1 VRPPPPTAALAVLL
15 AALAPGPAALAAPP
29 ASTAIAPAAAGE
41 PEPLDPRIA
50 ACLLSRLDRART
62 ETSADLLFEACAALV
77 GPTPAGGEGAS
88 FLVECRVSGDPEWAR
103 VRLLTRR
110 QCAAA
115 GGRAGAAD

>member
-1 VRPPPPTAALAVLL
+1 MTPRLALLL
-15 AALAPGPAALAAPP
+15 AALAAGPAALAAPP

-62 ETSADLLFEACAALV
+62 ETSADLLFEACAALA
-77 GPTPAGGEGAS
+77 GPAPGGGGGEGAS
-88 FLVECRVSGDPEWAR
+88 FLVECQVSGDPEWAR

-115 GGRAGAAD
+115 GGRAGTAD